1 MMENMNDLLVEMNT
15 NLKKLGEGYPDTL
28 KSFMSFVSAVEREGA
43 LSVKTK
49 ELISVALSMVTHCK
63 WCIAAHVKN
72 ALEAGASKDEIM
84 EASFVAVLMGGGP
97 ALMYVQLVM
106 DALDQMTVRE

>member
-1 MMENMNDLLVEMNT
+1 MMEDMNDLLVEMRA
-15 NLKKLGEGYPDTL
+15 NLKTLGKEYPDVL
-28 KSFMSFVSAVEREGA
+28 KSFSGFVSAVEREGA